1 MAILQIVDILYT
13 SAGASTLEHLSF
25 QLQPTL
31 KRRPGGRPCRS
42 GWSSSSSS
50 RCCGL
55 SGCCCCGGLG
65 GCGGGLGVCG
75 AGLVGCGRG
84 LGGCGGGLGGCGG
97 GLVGCGRGLGGCGG
111 GLGGCGGGLNK
122 KIKRYYHDQ
131 ALIGRQQAKYNK
143 ADNIS
148 KADTIGGKI
157 WKSRVYG
164 LSRVLLKLLGI

>member
-97 GLVGCGRGLGGCGG
+97 GL
-111 GLGGCGGGLNK
+111 NK